1 MAIPLRVPAALGVSL
16 LPTDR
21 STASQSICPRQ
32 LQSGTFHSRLTG
44 SGRLCLLAF
53 LPRAA
58 IARAMGEVVD
68 SAAIA
73 VGEVV
78 DSAAQARARATVVTT
93 PAGVTT
99 ETRQGQCTS
108 DVVAEVAPLISGTR
122 WLVRADFV
130 YAAELV
136 SFARRKMAGCQP
148 GGATGRTLSETV
160 TGSDR
165 KAASFRTHSVGNV
178 VSALALRGV
187 GGGSSHQ
194 RVVDRVRGRSPAP
207 RPRLRCMRRNV
218 QTDCVWY
225 PIVDGG
231 VSEDPCGGRE
241 SSSIQVTGHH
251 RPIVIPTLAILA

>member
-1 MAIPLRVPAALGVSL
+1 M
-16 LPTDR
+16 
-21 STASQSICPRQ
+21 
-32 LQSGTFHSRLTG
+32 TG

-68 SAAIA
+68 SAAMGQVVDSAA

-108 DVVAEVAPLISGTR
+108 DAVAEVAPLISGTR
-122 WLVRADFV
+122 WLVRSDFV
-130 YAAELV
+130 YTAELV
-136 SFARRKMAGCQP
+136 SFARRKMARQQP
-148 GGATGRTLSETV
+148 GGATGRSLSETV

-165 KAASFRTHSVGNV
+165 KAASFRTHSVGSV

-187 GGGSSHQ
+187 GGGSSQQ

-207 RPRLRCMRRNV
+207 RPRLRCMRNV

-231 VSEDPCGGRE
+231 VSEDPCGSWE
-241 SSSIQVTGHH
+241 SSSIQVRGHH
-251 RPIVIPTLAILA
+251 LDG

>member
-1 MAIPLRVPAALGVSL
+1 MVSGVLFWGGSGWVAIPLRVPAALGVSL

-122 WLVRADFV
+122 WLVRCLAADAGGV
-130 YAAELV
+130 PAALLMTWWLTQLLPWFCRERSLHG
-136 SFARRKMAGCQP
+136 SGCVKN
-148 GGATGRTLSETV
+148 G
-160 TGSDR
+160 
-165 KAASFRTHSVGNV
+165 
-178 VSALALRGV
+178 
-187 GGGSSHQ
+187 
-194 RVVDRVRGRSPAP
+194 AP
-207 RPRLRCMRRNV
+207 R
-218 QTDCVWY
+218 
-225 PIVDGG
+225 
-231 VSEDPCGGRE
+231 S
-241 SSSIQVTGHH
+241 
-251 RPIVIPTLAILA
+251 AAA